1 MITAIFAGQQP
12 YGWRAGCRCGCR
24 SGRYDE
30 VTQRV
35 ILSEVE
41 GSNSKNSVSNK
52 FNKKYSGLTRDRF
65 FNVMVTLALITDI
78 KC

>member
-1 MITAIFAGQQP
+1 MTAIFAWQQP
-12 YGWRAGCRCGCR
+12 YGWRDGCSRSRR

-30 VTQRV
+30 VTQSV

-41 GSNSKNSVSNK
+41 GSNSKNSVPNK

-65 FNVMVTLALITDI
+65 FNVMVTLALLTDI
-78 KC
+78 KG